1 MHHLFALPCRLL
13 RCLLRCLPRC
23 LPPRG
28 AIRGYILFES
38 LCGLAIFT
46 AGLASLAILG
56 PTGLGWQRALDQ
68 ASHDTRRT
76 AESAELAPWPA
87 GLPLNRAGAGLP

>member
-1 MHHLFALPCRLL
+1 MHHRFALPFRLPCRLPS
-13 RCLLRCLPRC
+13 RPPRC
-23 LPPRG
+23 LPPG
-28 AIRGYILFES
+28 GTVHGYILFES

-76 AESAELAPWPA
+76 AEWAELAPWPA
-87 GLPLNRAGAGLP
+87 GSPLNRAGAELP

>member
-1 MHHLFALPCRLL
+1 MHHPIVLPCCLPCRL
-13 RCLLRCLPRC
+13 PRR

-28 AIRGYILFES
+28 TVRGYILFES

-76 AESAELAPWPA
+76 AEWAELAPWPA